1 MVGEDKREA
10 ESPSYFNQVEAVV
23 IVDYVEKLLQHK
35 PKVKNVSIKF
45 LRIERE
51 SFKF

>member
-1 MVGEDKREA
+1 MVFHGVVGEDKREA

-35 PKVKNVSIKF
+35 PKVTNVPI
-45 LRIERE
+45 
-51 SFKF
+51 SFDKI